1 MEGPT
6 PVSALIHAATM
17 VTAGVYLVARAHALF
32 ERSGVALDVVA
43 WVGVL
48 TAVFAA
54 TIGLVQTDIK
64 RVLAYST
71 VSQLGY
77 MFVGVGVGAYAA
89 GVYHLVTH
97 AFFKALLFLGA
108 GSVIHALGGEQDLRK
123 MGGLARKLPATWYT
137 MLVATVAISGLPPF
151 SGFFSKDEILAGA
164 FFAGKPAVFALG
176 LVGSALTAFY
186 MWRLVFLA
194 FLGRS
199 RVDHEVAHHVH
210 ESPAVMTAPLVIL
223 ALLAAG
229 AGVWGL
235 PEEQG
240 SAIGRFLAPVL
251 AGGHAGEAGH
261 PGPAWALMG
270 VSVAAALVGLLVAGQ
285 MYLGGRADVSKV
297 GVPRNGVHRLLLGKY
312 YVDELYD
319 RALVQPIL
327 ALSRWCAETFDAG
340 VIDGAVNGVAAVVER
355 AAGRLRRYQTGFVMN
370 YALSMLVGV
379 VALLGWFLWPR

>member
-1 MEGPT
+1 
-6 PVSALIHAATM
+6 M

-43 WVGVL
+43 WVGVI

-108 GSVIHALGGEQDLRK
+108 GSVIHALSGEQDLRK
-123 MGGLARKLPATWYT
+123 MGGLARRLPLTWYT
-137 MLVATVAISGLPPF
+137 MLAATVAISGLPPF

-164 FFAGKPAVFALG
+164 FFAGKPAVFGLG

-186 MWRLVFLA
+186 MWRLVFLT

-210 ESPAVMTAPLVIL
+210 ESPPVMTVPLAIL
-223 ALLAAG
+223 AVLAAG

-235 PEEQG
+235 PGEHG

-251 AGGHAGEAGH
+251 AGGNEAGAAPH
-261 PGPAWALMG
+261 GPAWSLMA
-270 VSVAAALVGLLVAGQ
+270 VSVAAALAGLLVAWR
-285 MYLGGRADVSKV
+285 MYLGGRADLARI
-297 GVPRNGVHRLLLGKY
+297 GTPQNAVHRLLLNKY

-319 RALVQPIL
+319 RAVVQPIL
-327 ALSRWCAETFDAG
+327 ALSRWCAETLDAR
-340 VIDGAVNGVAAVVER
+340 VIDGAVDGVARTVER
-355 AAGRLRRYQTGFVMN
+355 TAGRLRRYQTGFVMN
-370 YALSMLVGV
+370 YALSMLAGV
-379 VALLGWFLWPR
+379 VALLGWFLWP